1 MGQGSGE
8 PRILACSIVTGAPAD
23 RRTRQT
29 RWSNVA
35 GHRSVCRVCGCV
47 CVCVCR
53 AFCPTK
59 RERVENGVRSDARE
73 LARTPRPCSARG
85 RKSTTAATRLS
96 RRCTVA
102 PAARGRAAVTTAVQ
116 GATRCSVA
124 TQPERCRHGRKA
136 RRGNHDQGT
145 TKLPSRPG
153 TGGSRVC
160 QVGAGPC
167 AACLCARARCTH
179 LPSTGA
185 RVLLTVRTPTPSL
198 ALCSFVA
205 LFLDQRGRWS
215 CLRTP
220 SMHVAQLCTYKARCT
235 RGCVPVDPHA
245 RWRVVACMH
254 AASAP
259 AMQCVRKANTSTTV
273 MTRWSVAATDRCRTH
288 VTARHCQ
295 PAHDHARLGP
305 SQ

>member
-1 MGQGSGE
+1 M
-8 PRILACSIVTGAPAD
+8 L
-23 RRTRQT
+23 RTRPQEHDGGHAAVPPLHGGT
-29 RWSNVA
+29 RSTWKGGGDYGRA
-35 GHRSVCRVCGCV
+35 GGYAVLS
-47 CVCVCR
+47 
-53 AFCPTK
+53 
-59 RERVENGVRSDARE
+59 SDPAGT
-73 LARTPRPCSARG
+73 LSARQKG
-85 RKSTTAATRLS
+85 
-96 RRCTVA
+96 
-102 PAARGRAAVTTAVQ
+102 
-116 GATRCSVA
+116 
-124 TQPERCRHGRKA
+124 KA
-136 RRGNHDQGT
+136 RQPR
-145 TKLPSRPG
+145 SRNNQAALKAGDGREPG
-153 TGGSRVC
+153 VPGGCGAMCCVLVC
-160 QVGAGPC
+160 TRSLHTPASD
-167 AACLCARARCTH
+167 RCV
-179 LPSTGA
+179 SCEQSC
-185 RVLLTVRTPTPSL
+185 TPTPSL